1 MKIEQSLILIDGT
14 SRIEAPKTERSRRIV
29 DLDVAT
35 LEALRAHKKRQ
46 LEERLTAGAAWTNS
60 DLVFTDG

>member
-35 LEALRAHKKRQ
+35 LEALRAHKKAARRASHRRG
-46 LEERLTAGAAWTNS
+46 RL
-60 DLVFTDG
+60 DE